1 MLDGVEVLALQIPF
15 MDSCEGC
22 LKGSPVIKYTN
33 LACLKVLLLFVFAIY
48 GLLIFMVNWKEAH
61 SEPGKTSVVDLFPKL
76 VNN

>member
-48 GLLIFMVNWKEAH
+48 GLFIFMVNWKEAH
-61 SEPGKTSVVDLFPKL
+61 SEPGKTSVVDLLAKL
-76 VNN
+76 ANN

>member
-15 MDSCEGC
+15 MDSYEGC

-48 GLLIFMVNWKEAH
+48 GLLYLWLIGRKRIQNPVKHLWWTFFLN
-61 SEPGKTSVVDLFPKL
+61 
-76 VNN
+76 

>member
-48 GLLIFMVNWKEAH
+48 GLLWLIGRKRIQNPVKHLWWTFFLN
-61 SEPGKTSVVDLFPKL
+61 
-76 VNN
+76 